1 MKKIVGYEQEKKAI
15 EELKEM
21 LVNSKRYREYGVRIP
36 RGVLLYGE
44 PGVGKT
50 ELAKSFAADGI
61 NMVELRASEFCDDDA
76 LSALSEAFAYAKS
89 QAPSV
94 LVIDELDK
102 IAGENDSFFMSNNDK
117 VRKMLISEM
126 DALDGSDDI
135 LVVAT
140 CNGLDPLGDVMTRPG
155 RFDRIIKIDLPD
167 EETRKQILI
176 HYFNKIKAKK
186 CFDFDAAAHR
196 IAGFTCAKIECMAN
210 ECGIIAMAKNEM
222 SISEDDI
229 RIVINKL
236 EFGAYEQNPFDN
248 GDMLNAVAVHEA
260 GHSIIAML
268 FCPDSIYNASIMPQG
283 ESAGHTSFVSS
294 NIIKG
299 KSNLENEVMVLLAGH
314 VAERIALG
322 EYICGSFRDV
332 SIASKII
339 GTMLTREAMYGYEYI
354 SSCKYDG
361 FSDEMADKTQK
372 KLAEILSSLDK
383 RVEDAI
389 RGHWNLF
396 NAIVDN
402 LKKRHVL
409 SQKDL
414 MEIKAAA

>member
-210 ECGIIAMAKNEM
+210 ECGIIANAGDFFGKEGEGFLRFNVAC
-222 SISEDDI
+222 SRDI
-229 RIVINKL
+229 LK
-236 EFGAYEQNPFDN
+236 D
-248 GDMLNAVAVHEA
+248 AV
-260 GHSIIAML
+260 
-268 FCPDSIYNASIMPQG
+268 N
-283 ESAGHTSFVSS
+283 
-294 NIIKG
+294 
-299 KSNLENEVMVLLAGH
+299 
-314 VAERIALG
+314 R
-322 EYICGSFRDV
+322 
-332 SIASKII
+332 
-339 GTMLTREAMYGYEYI
+339 
-354 SSCKYDG
+354 
-361 FSDEMADKTQK
+361 
-372 KLAEILSSLDK
+372 
-383 RVEDAI
+383 
-389 RGHWNLF
+389 
-396 NAIVDN
+396 
-402 LKKRHVL
+402 LKKKFG
-409 SQKDL
+409 SK
-414 MEIKAAA
+414 